1 MWYTLERAYQMKF
14 TPINIDA
21 LKAID
26 LSRFNVIILPD
37 GSASGYE
44 TLLGKPGVDK
54 LKGWVRGGGVLV
66 GIGGGATLFT
76 RKEVDMTSSR
86 LVGSEDEQ
94 QKGAPAQA
102 TDQPATQP
110 ATGDVKGPVPSTP
123 ATQKETGAKPQEKR
137 VEAEAAVKPEEKPA
151 VKRPTEPI
159 GVPGAA
165 FRARVNR
172 NHFLSYGY
180 DQDTMVVL
188 MGGDAF
194 YRASKDGANV
204 VTFTADGPL
213 AVSGFIWPNNTE
225 ELLRG
230 TSYVIDEPTG
240 QGHIIMFAE
249 DPNFRFLWR
258 ATAQMFINSI
268 LLAPSL

>member
-1 MWYTLERAYQMKF
+1 
-14 TPINIDA
+14 
-21 LKAID
+21 
-26 LSRFNVIILPD
+26 
-37 GSASGYE
+37 
-44 TLLGKPGVDK
+44 
-54 LKGWVRGGGVLV
+54 
-66 GIGGGATLFT
+66 
-76 RKEVDMTSSR
+76 
-86 LVGSEDEQ
+86 
-94 QKGAPAQA
+94 
-102 TDQPATQP
+102 
-110 ATGDVKGPVPSTP
+110 
-123 ATQKETGAKPQEKR
+123 
-137 VEAEAAVKPEEKPA
+137 
-151 VKRPTEPI
+151 
-159 GVPGAA
+159 
-165 FRARVNR
+165 
-172 NHFLSYGY
+172 
-180 DQDTMVVL
+180 MVVL